1 MVIFFWEK
9 TRVVGEKRRP
19 NIATSDQIDH
29 FEYIAHPRIVSA
41 APNNL

>member
-1 MVIFFWEK
+1 
-9 TRVVGEKRRP
+9 VVGEKRGP

-29 FEYIAHPRIVSA
+29 FEYIACPRVVSA